1 MFKRIL
7 VAVDGSPASIAGLR
21 SALDV
26 ANDQKATLLAVHI
39 IDDGNLPINFEGA
52 VYPPAVV
59 DAYYVAAEK
68 NGRKVLDRATTMAG
82 RRGVKVTPLI
92 VRSRLKTV
100 AGAIVAL
107 ARKHKADVIVLGTH
121 GRRGLK
127 RMLMGSDAEEV
138 VRQALVPVLL
148 VHETYRAARKLRA
161 AGVAASSTKPA
172 SAARLAD

>member
-1 MFKRIL
+1 
-7 VAVDGSPASIAGLR
+7 
-21 SALDV
+21 
-26 ANDQKATLLAVHI
+26 
-39 IDDGNLPINFEGA
+39 
-52 VYPPAVV
+52 
-59 DAYYVAAEK
+59 
-68 NGRKVLDRATTMAG
+68 
-82 RRGVKVTPLI
+82 
-92 VRSRLKTV
+92 
-100 AGAIVAL
+100 
-107 ARKHKADVIVLGTH
+107 VIGTH